1 MGYKKN
7 ILKILNSCDLVI
19 LPSYHEGTPK
29 ILLEAAACGKSIV
42 CTSVAGCKNIV
53 KNQYNGLLVPPRNT
67 NKLSQAIIKICK
79 SKSLRKKFMDNNLKL
94 AKKSFSLDK
103 VINIHFKIYET
114 Y

>member
-1 MGYKKN
+1 MTHDFLQISSSSARKEK
-7 ILKILNSCDLVI
+7 
-19 LPSYHEGTPK
+19 
-29 ILLEAAACGKSIV
+29 
-42 CTSVAGCKNIV
+42 